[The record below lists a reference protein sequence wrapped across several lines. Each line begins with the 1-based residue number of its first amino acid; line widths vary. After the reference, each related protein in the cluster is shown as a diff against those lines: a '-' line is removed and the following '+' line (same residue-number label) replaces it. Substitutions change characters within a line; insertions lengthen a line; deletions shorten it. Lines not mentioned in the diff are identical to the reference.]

1 VRKRAAR
8 IARLA
13 QAPLRQAA
21 FRTSSNAETC
31 RISPT
36 QGETL
41 MFKPLQCARIVA
53 CALVMAAG
61 SAAAAFPDKPIRM
74 VVISAPGG
82 TTTSCHACL
91 RKRWAK
97 AWASR

>member
-1 VRKRAAR
+1 
-8 IARLA
+8 
-13 QAPLRQAA
+13 
-21 FRTSSNAETC
+21 
-31 RISPT
+31 
-36 QGETL
+36 

>member
-1 VRKRAAR
+1 
-8 IARLA
+8 
-13 QAPLRQAA
+13 
-21 FRTSSNAETC
+21 
-31 RISPT
+31 
-36 QGETL
+36 

-82 TTTSCHACL
+82 TTDIMSRLLAQAMGEGLGQQVVIDNRPGGGGLISAEIVAAAVPDGHTILYTHTSF
-91 RKRWAK
+91 
-97 AWASR
+97 